1 MRDSRYRAL
10 ARATFMAGVSSALL
24 TVAAYAGTNPGDGVR
39 AFGLIGTWSRNCDI
53 PVGTIGSSRIVYEA
67 QKNGHAS
74 VTTTS
79 TVTLLSPALVRVGTH
94 FEIDSATLLSDK
106 QIKLV
111 GKVTEIICPGCRNPG
126 PPDTSPRQMIIE
138 KVGAQIHIIDNRL
151 LDGTAIAIDAGVVR
165 GTGQQSS
172 FDNKCAEP

>member
-1 MRDSRYRAL
+1 MRDRCYRAL
-10 ARATFMAGVSSALL
+10 ARATVLAGVSSASL
-24 TVAAYAGTNPGDGVR
+24 TGTSSAGTNPSDTVR

-53 PVGTIGSSRIVYEA
+53 PVGTLGSSRIVYEA
-67 QKNGHAS
+67 QKNSHAS

-172 FDNKCAEP
+172 FDNKCAEL